1 MFFICSVMIGCVSI
15 SLPQFTPLYNA
26 LVQSQ
31 PEDPLDEFKWR
42 LQFGDYS
49 TEVYLV
55 SSSQGLVFLSENN
68 DILFFDGD
76 NISKIQYLAGQEYD
90 LGYVVN
96 IQNETHPSD
105 GSQSDINIK
114 DNQYAKLNQFTR
126 NGSIYTTYECSEWRT
141 EENNEPFT
149 FKKVTLQYCKT
160 PVGIIKNF
168 QHLVDDKLIYIE
180 QWYATLSAPLI
191 LKKLKGKL

>member
-1 MFFICSVMIGCVSI
+1 MVGCVSI

-105 GSQSDINIK
+105 EGQSDINIK
-114 DNQYAKLNQFTR
+114 DNQYEKLNQFTR
-126 NGSIYTTYECSEWRT
+126 NGSIYTTYECSAWRT

-149 FKKVTLQYCKT
+149 FKKVTIQYCKT